1 MEPATAGGVCEAPH
15 LPLLEHGG
23 PQHPRRRPGPR
34 PRPPQLP
41 RPPVARPRPQVEAQE
56 GAEQQARHGGHVT
69 TRGT

>member
-1 MEPATAGGVCEAPH
+1 MCEAPH

-23 PQHPRRRPGPR
+23 PQHPRRRPRPR
-34 PRPPQLP
+34 PRP

-56 GAEQQARHGGHVT
+56 GAEQQARHGAHVT